1 MEVSHMMKI
10 ALAVAIAAKALTT
23 APLVSV
29 SHAQVGKMAQVDM
42 QGRHFDERD
51 PASFYKERRR
61 GYDANSG
68 VVPSDATIGP
78 QDRRHGASQLK
89 RRATKR

>member
-1 MEVSHMMKI
+1 MMKI

-51 PASFYKERRR
+51 PASFYKEGRR

-68 VVPSDATIGP
+68 VVPSDAAIAP
-78 QDRRHGASQLK
+78 QDRRHRALRLK

>member
-1 MEVSHMMKI
+1 MMRI
-10 ALAVAIAAKALTT
+10 ALAVAIAAKVLTT
-23 APLVSV
+23 APLVSA

-61 GYDANSG
+61 GYDAKSG
-68 VVPSDATIGP
+68 VVPSDAAIGP
-78 QDRRHGASQLK
+78 QDRRHGAPRLK
-89 RRATKR
+89 RRAAKK

>member
-1 MEVSHMMKI
+1 MMRI
-10 ALAVAIAAKALTT
+10 ALAVAIAAKVLTT

-68 VVPSDATIGP
+68 VVRSDATIGP
-78 QDRRHGASQLK
+78 QGHRHGALRPK
-89 RRATKR
+89 RGARKR

>member
-1 MEVSHMMKI
+1 MMRI
-10 ALAVAIAAKALTT
+10 ALAVAIAAKVLTT
-23 APLVSV
+23 APLVSA

-51 PASFYKERRR
+51 PASFYKEGRR

-78 QDRRHGASQLK
+78 QDRRHRALRPK

>member
-1 MEVSHMMKI
+1 MKT
-10 ALAVAIAAKALTT
+10 APAMTIAATMLTT
-23 APLVSV
+23 TPFVTPAS
-29 SHAQVGKMAQVDM
+29 QGDKMAQVDM

-51 PASFYKERRR
+51 PSAFYREHPR

-68 VVPSDATIGP
+68 VVPSGATVSS
-78 QDRRHGASQLK
+78 QHRARGALPK

>member
-1 MEVSHMMKI
+1 MKI
-10 ALAVAIAAKALTT
+10 APAVTIAATVLTA
-23 APLVSV
+23 APFVTPAS
-29 SHAQVGKMAQVDM
+29 SQGDKMAQVDM

-51 PASFYKERRR
+51 PTAFYREHPR

-68 VVPSDATIGP
+68 VVPSGATVSP
-78 QDRRHGASQLK
+78 QHHARGALQK